1 MVILRDLGDVN
12 EGDSSRPPP
21 VGCPL
26 ERQILDHFTRP
37 DGSLNYSGYFTELL
51 GVPITHSDLESSS
64 GDGSSSDSSSCG
76 SDCVIISPSSF
87 TGKRRDESLAL
98 VAVGS
103 EVATMNVSS
112 LCDSAERV
120 AEFREK
126 FDVSGDFKED
136 DAVLEPV
143 GEGEYV
149 TGVPSSGPTSF
160 YMYTKFIE
168 DFHLY
173 FPFTEFQQSM
183 LRVLN
188 IAPTQLSANS
198 WSFIKAFELICFG
211 LDILD
216 PSVAVFFSFYHIKN
230 LSPNSLVSLSAQ
242 PNRGLFSLYSSNYKN
257 YKETFWRVR
266 GAEGIQNIMY
276 SPEGEPLFP
285 FHWTSN
291 PRLVKGAI
299 YESLSQFERDTVAY
313 LESCNQ
319 MSPRDLM
326 DADGA
331 PGVMDKYLKDMST
344 LTPAQRAQFLEK
356 ARARKAQIEKGQV
369 DDKVEVLSQLEIDR
383 DRLGKADAMLMV
395 EGDKLVS
402 SADGQV
408 VQDTPN
414 AEASPK
420 ALPDEESPAAE

>member
-1 MVILRDLGDVN
+1 MVVLRDLSDVN
-12 EGDSSRPPP
+12 EGDLSRPLP

-26 ERQILDHFTRP
+26 ERQVHDHFTRP

-64 GDGSSSDSSSCG
+64 GDDSSSGSSS
-76 SDCVIISPSSF
+76 CVIISPSSF

-103 EVATMNVSS
+103 EVATMNVYSS
-112 LCDSAERV
+112 YDSAERV
-120 AEFREK
+120 AKFREK
-126 FDVSGDFKED
+126 FDVSGDFEED
-136 DAVLEPV
+136 DVVLEPV

-173 FPFTEFQQSM
+173 FPFSEFQQSM

-257 YKETFWRVR
+257 YKETFLRVR
-266 GAEGIQNIMY
+266 GAEGIQNLMY

-299 YESLSQFERDTVAY
+299 YESLSEFERDTVAY

-331 PGVMDKYLKDMST
+331 PGVMDKYLSKFTFRVHSPFVCFSFISMAN
-344 LTPAQRAQFLEK
+344 PFF
-356 ARARKAQIEKGQV
+356 
-369 DDKVEVLSQLEIDR
+369 
-383 DRLGKADAMLMV
+383 
-395 EGDKLVS
+395 VS
-402 SADGQV
+402 LQKICRRS
-408 VQDTPN
+408 
-414 AEASPK
+414 
-420 ALPDEESPAAE
+420 LPPREHSS

>member
-1 MVILRDLGDVN
+1 
-12 EGDSSRPPP
+12 
-21 VGCPL
+21 
-26 ERQILDHFTRP
+26 
-37 DGSLNYSGYFTELL
+37 
-51 GVPITHSDLESSS
+51 
-64 GDGSSSDSSSCG
+64 
-76 SDCVIISPSSF
+76 
-87 TGKRRDESLAL
+87 
-98 VAVGS
+98 
-103 EVATMNVSS
+103 MNVSS
-112 LCDSAERV
+112 SYDSAERV
-120 AEFREK
+120 AKFREK
-126 FDVSGDFKED
+126 FDVSGDFEED
-136 DAVLEPV
+136 DVVLEPV

-188 IAPTQLSANS
+188 VAPTQLSANS

-257 YKETFWRVR
+257 YKETFLRVR
-266 GAEGIQNIMY
+266 GAEGIQNLMY

-299 YESLSQFERDTVAY
+299 YESLSEFERDTVAY

-331 PGVMDKYLKDMST
+331 PGVMDKYLSKFTFRVHSPFVCFSFISMAN
-344 LTPAQRAQFLEK
+344 PFF
-356 ARARKAQIEKGQV
+356 
-369 DDKVEVLSQLEIDR
+369 
-383 DRLGKADAMLMV
+383 
-395 EGDKLVS
+395 VS
-402 SADGQV
+402 LQKICRHS
-408 VQDTPN
+408 
-414 AEASPK
+414 
-420 ALPDEESPAAE
+420 LPPREHSF